1 MDGQGAQPA
10 TNQQLP
16 PQQQPSLIR
25 TDQVAKLPHLT
36 DAQKSQHTQLV
47 RGLWDI
53 LNSRDPSS
61 DEYRNAQVRLMQVSQ
76 TLMKGMQM
84 FRNKLQQ
91 QQQQQQQHQQ
101 PPQPQPQQQTAQP
114 PAQNQQPA
122 QSNSNPATF
131 NQLLP
136 AIQAKVNSIQF
147 QLPPTSTREQA
158 ANWLIEAKLRYGM
171 ALQKQEIGRT
181 RSLEVRQ
188 QVQARQGSI
197 SSEEMT
203 AFKTR
208 QLQAEKLF
216 REGQEFLKKFQ
227 EQQESFRAARAGGQG
242 AVAPPG
248 QQQGTSQNV
257 SSTATP
263 ASTSTPVHPG
273 QPPAPAPHTV
283 NSAVNA
289 ARVQAGQG
297 QINAVSSVQGQTATT
312 QAQGQTPT
320 ATAVTQPIA
329 QQAQATTQPDGT
341 TMLQGQAP
349 NTQPRPLSHEAAI
362 SQAAKS
368 YQGNNQQ
375 QPQQPQQAGTP
386 QAAAASHAHP
396 PGYMQNRS
404 TENTTRNH
412 NMAIPKNLNIQPPE
426 PVAMGTPRPTLSGG
440 PSHGAV
446 GVMGQPAIQKHPG
459 YVLEGEGQRVL
470 SKKMLDILVRQVT
483 GGGEGEGLTPDAEEF
498 ILQMADD
505 FVDDVITAACRL
517 AKLRPSS
524 TLEIR
529 DIQLVLERN
538 YNMRISGFAT
548 DDLRTVKKPQPAQG
562 WTQKMSAVQA
572 AKVTQGKAE

>member
-1 MDGQGAQPA
+1 VCPPGILLYNSRQTDLFSHTATPRSYTISRRHDNNKAAMDGQVAQAP
-10 TNQQLP
+10 TNQQVP

-47 RGLWDI
+47 RSLWDV
-53 LNSRDPSS
+53 LNSREPSS

-76 TLMKGMQM
+76 SLMKGMQL
-84 FRNKLQQ
+84 FRNKIQQ
-91 QQQQQQQHQQ
+91 QQQQQA
-101 PPQPQPQQQTAQP
+101 QPQPPPPPPPPPQQQPVQP
-114 PAQNQQPA
+114 PAQNTQPA

-131 NQLLP
+131 SQLLP

-158 ANWLIEAKLRYGM
+158 ANWLTEAKLRYGM
-171 ALQKQEIGRT
+171 ALQKQEIGRQ

-188 QVQARQGSI
+188 QVQARQSSGAGPAI
-197 SSEEMT
+197 SPEEMA
-203 AFKTR
+203 AFRTR
-208 QLQAEKLF
+208 QVQAEKLF

-227 EQQESFRAARAGGQG
+227 EQQESFRATRAGAQG
-242 AVAPPG
+242 AAVPPSG
-248 QQQGTSQNV
+248 QQQGINQNI
-257 SSTATP
+257 STTATP

-297 QINAVSSVQGQTATT
+297 QANAASSAQMVQGQTAAA
-312 QAQGQTPT
+312 QGQGQTPT
-320 ATAVTQPIA
+320 TTPVTQPLA

-349 NTQPRPLSHEAAI
+349 NSQPRPLSHEAAI

-375 QPQQPQQAGTP
+375 PPQQQAGTP

-483 GGGEGEGLTPDAEEF
+483 GGGEGEGLTPDAEEVSPPT
-498 ILQMADD
+498 Q
-505 FVDDVITAACRL
+505 
-517 AKLRPSS
+517 
-524 TLEIR
+524 
-529 DIQLVLERN
+529 IQLRWSTFLQVN
-538 YNMRISGFAT
+538 HN
-548 DDLRTVKKPQPAQG
+548 
-562 WTQKMSAVQA
+562 
-572 AKVTQGKAE
+572 